1 MTREFKDMNHP
12 MLPKFPYGAVYFRK
26 TNPPREDWQRDYRT
40 AAQDGAT
47 LFRHWFLWG
56 AIEIAPGVFDWAD
69 YDRQLDLAAENGIK
83 TMIAEMIT
91 CAPEWAFRKFAEARI
106 ETRDGHRVDS
116 SVGASTVVGGFPGLC
131 LDHDGYRDAAGDFLR
146 TLVNRYQDHPGLGG
160 YDIWNEC
167 NIRADACYCC
177 ATAERFRAWLKDKYG
192 DLRTLGSAWH
202 RYSFSQWDDVTPP
215 RHLGPYPHVMDWLQ
229 FRIDNAYR

>member
-91 CAPEWAFRKFAEARI
+91 CAPEWAFRKFAEAR
-106 ETRDGHRVDS
+106 
-116 SVGASTVVGGFPGLC
+116 
-131 LDHDGYRDAAGDFLR
+131 
-146 TLVNRYQDHPGLGG
+146 
-160 YDIWNEC
+160 
-167 NIRADACYCC
+167 
-177 ATAERFRAWLKDKYG
+177 RF
-192 DLRTLGSAWH
+192 
-202 RYSFSQWDDVTPP
+202 V
-215 RHLGPYPHVMDWLQ
+215 
-229 FRIDNAYR
+229 